1 MNSQDTFSY
10 MRILVLWRMYRR
22 EIIMQTSVCCCCFSA
37 ILLLRWINVCKP
49 ITSDFDVDRRIK
61 TPSSDLAQT
70 ITCLN
75 SCACSLQ
82 IPQPHL
88 ITCYWWCAV
97 FNAFYSVCGRY
108 RDVESAEGGRSS
120 RVPAPSSKPCSLR
133 PKEMAHVLS
142 NKMLVGYF
150 WLK

>member
-1 MNSQDTFSY
+1 MEDVQKRDNNANF
-10 MRILVLWRMYRR
+10 
-22 EIIMQTSVCCCCFSA
+22 C
-37 ILLLRWINVCKP
+37 LLLLLQCYFIAQMDVCKP
-49 ITSDFDVDRRIK
+49 ITSDFDVDRHIK

-82 IPQPHL
+82 IPQPPL
-88 ITCYWWCAV
+88 ITCYWWWAV

-133 PKEMAHVLS
+133 PKEMTHVLS
-142 NKMLVGYF
+142 NKILVGYF